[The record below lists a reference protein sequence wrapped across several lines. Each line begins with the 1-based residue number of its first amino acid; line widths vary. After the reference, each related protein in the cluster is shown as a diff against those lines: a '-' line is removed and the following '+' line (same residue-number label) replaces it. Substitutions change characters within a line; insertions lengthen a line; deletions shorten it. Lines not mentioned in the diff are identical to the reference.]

1 VRVIINFN
9 CFPLRNQLKIKYK
22 SGNLN
27 FLKSSIMEESNHEK
41 AEHLIR
47 KAIYAAAEF
56 QQFNQEQTDK
66 VVEAVYRAGLNA
78 RVSLAKMAVEE
89 TGMGIWEHKVLKNVI
104 GTQLVFESIKNEKT
118 VGVIS
123 DDPTT
128 GIVEIA
134 QPLGPIFAVTPVTNP
149 TSTAMYKILI
159 ALKTRNPII
168 ISAHRGAAK
177 CTAEAARICY
187 EAALA
192 AGAPEDCIQVIPSG
206 SRDFTQLVMAHPKI
220 ALILATGGTG
230 LVKAAYSSGNPAI
243 GVGPGNVPV
252 FIDVSADIPFAVSNI
267 IASKTF
273 DNGTICASEQSIIVE
288 DKIEQTV
295 REEFERQHCYFLLPE
310 EIKKVEAIAL
320 VSETMTMNPIVVGQS
335 VDTIAKK
342 AGISVPEG
350 TRILLAKLNGVGKEF
365 PLSHEVLA
373 PILAFYS
380 TRDHN
385 SAINLCLDLNY
396 LGGIGHSA
404 GIYANDENVIMKFSQ
419 LINAGRIVVNTP
431 TSQGAVGG
439 TYNLL
444 PPSLTLG
451 CGTGGKNITTENIT
465 ARHLINV
472 QRVCRRRLNHKFLDA
487 DQNKYMDEKFK
498 EADLFMEYHKN
509 H

>member
-1 VRVIINFN
+1 
-9 CFPLRNQLKIKYK
+9 
-22 SGNLN
+22 
-27 FLKSSIMEESNHEK
+27 METTLQEK
-41 AEHLIR
+41 ADRILE
-47 KAIYAAAEF
+47 KAIFAAAEF
-56 QQFNQEQTDK
+56 QQYSQEKTDR

-78 RVSLAKMAVEE
+78 RISLAKMAVDE
-89 TGMGIWEHKVLKNVI
+89 TGIGVWQHKVWKNVLS
-104 GTQLVFESIKNEKT
+104 TQLVYESIKNEKT

-123 DDPTT
+123 DNPIT
-128 GIVEIA
+128 GITEIA

-159 ALKTRNPII
+159 CLKTRNPII

-177 CTAEAARICY
+177 STSEAARICY

-192 AGAPEDCIQVIPSG
+192 AGAPEDCIQMIPAG
-206 SRDFTQLVMAHPKI
+206 SRDFTQMVMGHPNV

-252 FIDVSADIPFAVSNI
+252 FIDESADLPFAVESI
-267 IASKTF
+267 ITSKTF
-273 DNGTICASEQSIIVE
+273 DNGTICASEQSVVVE
-288 DKIEQTV
+288 KKLAQQVKDEFV
-295 REEFERQHCYFLLPE
+295 RQNGYFLSPD
-310 EIKKVEAIAL
+310 EIKKVEKVAVIAE
-320 VSETMTMNPIVVGQS
+320 SMTMSPFIVGQS
-335 VDTIAKK
+335 AKTIAEK
-342 AGISVPEG
+342 AGITVPEG
-350 TRILLAKLNGVGKEF
+350 TVLLLAELDGVGKNY

-380 TRDHN
+380 AKDYHT
-385 SAINLCLDLNY
+385 AINICIDLNY

-404 GIYANDENVIMKFSQ
+404 GIYANDEARIMEFSSV
-419 LINAGRIVVNTP
+419 INAGRIVVNTP

-444 PPSLTLG
+444 APSLTLG

-465 ARHLINV
+465 AKHLINI
-472 QRVCRRRLNHKFLDA
+472 QRVCRRKMNDKFHEIDKS
-487 DQNKYMDEKFK
+487 KYMDETCN
-498 EADLFMEYHKN
+498 ESVLRNDYHKN

>member
-1 VRVIINFN
+1 
-9 CFPLRNQLKIKYK
+9 
-22 SGNLN
+22 
-27 FLKSSIMEESNHEK
+27 MEVSLQEK
-41 AEHLIR
+41 ADLILE
-47 KAIYAAAEF
+47 KAVFAAAEF
-56 QQFNQEQTDK
+56 QQYSQEKTDR

-78 RVSLAKMAVEE
+78 RISLAKMAVEE
-89 TGMGIWEHKVLKNVI
+89 TGIGVWEHKVWKNVLS
-104 GTQLVFESIKNEKT
+104 TQLVYESIKDEKT

-123 DDPTT
+123 DNPVT
-128 GIVEIA
+128 GITEIA

-159 ALKTRNPII
+159 CLKTRNPII

-177 CTAEAARICY
+177 STAEAARICY

-192 AGAPEDCIQVIPSG
+192 AGAPEDCIQMIPAG
-206 SRDFTQLVMAHPKI
+206 SRDFTQMVMGHPNV

-252 FIDVSADIPFAVSNI
+252 FIDESADLPFAVTSI
-267 IASKTF
+267 ITSKTF
-273 DNGTICASEQSIIVE
+273 DNGTICASEQSVVVE
-288 DKIEQTV
+288 KKIAQQVKDEFV
-295 REEFERQHCYFLLPE
+295 RQNGYFLSPD
-310 EIKKVEAIAL
+310 EIKKVEKIA
-320 VSETMTMNPIVVGQS
+320 VVAESMTMSPFIVGQS
-335 VDTIAKK
+335 AKTIAEK
-342 AGISVPEG
+342 AGITVPEG
-350 TRILLAKLNGVGKEF
+350 TVILLAELDGVGKNY

-380 TRDHN
+380 AKDYHT
-385 SAINLCLDLNY
+385 AINICIDLNY

-404 GIYANDENVIMKFSQ
+404 GIYANDEKRIMEFSSV
-419 LINAGRIVVNTP
+419 INAGRIVVNTP

-444 PPSLTLG
+444 APSLTLG

-465 ARHLINV
+465 AKHLINI
-472 QRVCRRRLNHKFLDA
+472 QRVCRRKMNDKFHEIDKA
-487 DQNKYMDEKFK
+487 KYMDETCD
-498 EADLFMEYHKN
+498 ESVLRNDYHKN

>member
-1 VRVIINFN
+1 
-9 CFPLRNQLKIKYK
+9 
-22 SGNLN
+22 
-27 FLKSSIMEESNHEK
+27 MEESNHEK
-41 AEHLIR
+41 VEQLIGR
-47 KAIYAAAEF
+47 AIFAAAEF
-56 QQFNQEQTDK
+56 QQFDQKQTDK
-66 VVEAVYRAGLNA
+66 VVEAVYKAGLNA
-78 RVSLAKMAVEE
+78 RISLAKMAVEE
-89 TGMGIWEHKVLKNVI
+89 TGMGIWEHKVWKNVI
-104 GTQLVFESIKNEKT
+104 GTQLVYESIKNEKT

-123 DDPTT
+123 DDPIT
-128 GIVEIA
+128 GITEIA
-134 QPLGPIFAVTPVTNP
+134 QPLGPVFAVTPVTNP

-177 CTAEAARICY
+177 STAEAARICY
-187 EAALA
+187 EAAIA
-192 AGAPEDCIQVIPSG
+192 AGAPEDCIQVIPPG
-206 SRDFTQLVMAHPKI
+206 SREFTHAVMAHPKV

-252 FIDVSADIPFAVSNI
+252 FIDESADIPFAVSNI
-267 IASKTF
+267 ISSKTF
-273 DNGTICASEQSIIVE
+273 DNGTICASEQSIVVE
-288 DKIEQTV
+288 EKIQQKV
-295 REEFERQHCYFLLPE
+295 QEEFERQHCYFLTAE
-310 EIKKVEAIAL
+310 ETKKVSDIA
-320 VSETMTMNPIVVGQS
+320 VDPEGMTMNPKVVGQS
-335 VDTIAKK
+335 VSTIARL

-350 TRILLAKLNGVGKEF
+350 TRILIARLEGVGRDY

-380 TRDHN
+380 TKNQDE
-385 SAINLCLDLNY
+385 AINLCLDLNY

-404 GIYANDENVIMKFSQ
+404 GIYANDENIIMKYSQ

-439 TYNLL
+439 TFNQLV
-444 PPSLTLG
+444 PSLTLG

-465 ARHLINV
+465 ARHLLNV

-487 DQNKYMDEKFK
+487 DKSKYFDENLH
-498 EADLFMEYHKN
+498 EADLFKEYHKN